1 MYLPPIPVCCD
12 LQRLGFQF
20 LLERNFLQFL
30 SKLTFLKMYKDE
42 YIFQMKFLYHQRVRE
57 CIVSFRNAGEFMHCN
72 VTHFFLDDYISWS
85 V

>member
-1 MYLPPIPVCCD
+1 
-12 LQRLGFQF
+12 
-20 LLERNFLQFL
+20 
-30 SKLTFLKMYKDE
+30 MYKDE

-57 CIVSFRNAGEFMHCN
+57 CIVPFRNAGEFMHCN